1 MPRDSTVNQLLVL
14 GATGVMGV
22 RLVALARR
30 LLPGVAVL
38 RGWRHARPDREPDA
52 RAVDLHDPASLRAA
66 LAGVAAVINAVG
78 PFDYDP
84 APVVRTCLEAGCHYV
99 DIAETPEFI
108 DRVETAATPG
118 RACALSGCST
128 VPGLVRVLAQ
138 HWAGRPD
145 VRQVRVFLG
154 MGSRNPVSPALLYS
168 LLQPLTGR
176 APDASRYFGRLRRK
190 RLRRLPARLYGRYP
204 SAFDR
209 HGIRLGD
216 RVLPATFYAGFD
228 RGYLG
233 YVLCAAARLV
243 PRLPPEQLRSLCRLA
258 QPSMP
263 LVQALGTPVGV
274 LSIEGL
280 DGSGRVAT
288 EIEVRAARE
297 GLTVPALPAVW
308 AIRRLLDPEPLSP
321 AAPLRLEHLL
331 TAEQAAAWLQEA
343 GCRVAAWNGRA

>member
-1 MPRDSTVNQLLVL
+1 
-14 GATGVMGV
+14 MGL

-52 RAVDLHDPASLRAA
+52 RAVALHDPASLRAA

-84 APVVRTCLEAGCHYV
+84 APLVRTCLEAGCHYV
-99 DIAETPEFI
+99 DIAETAEFI
-108 DRVETAATPG
+108 DGVEAAAPE
-118 RACALSGCST
+118 APVHALSGCST
-128 VPGLVRVLAQ
+128 VPGLVRVLVQ
-138 HWAGRPD
+138 NWAGRPD
-145 VRQVRVFLG
+145 VRQVRVSLG

-176 APDASRYFGRLRRK
+176 APDGSRYFDRLRRK

-216 RVLPATFYAGFD
+216 RVLPTTFYAGFD

-233 YVLCAAARLV
+233 YALWAAARLV
-243 PRLPPEQLRSLCRLA
+243 PHLSSGQLRSLCRLA
-258 QPSMP
+258 QPGMP

-274 LSIEGL
+274 LSIEGF
-280 DGSGRVAT
+280 DVTGRVAA
-288 EIEVRAARE
+288 EIEVRAPRE
-297 GLTVPALPAVW
+297 GLNVPALPAVW
-308 AIRRLLDPEPLSP
+308 AVRRLLAPEPLP
-321 AAPLRLEHLL
+321 AAVPLRLEHLISPQ
-331 TAEQAAAWLQEA
+331 QACAWLRQE
-343 GCRVAAWNGRA
+343 GCRVAGLDE